1 MNDRPVFS
9 TDKKVSLASEK
20 IKDSHTK
27 LSDGPARIRLEKNG
41 RGGKMVTLIYDL
53 PMTEAEA
60 NELRQKLQNQL
71 GCGGTF
77 KNGAIELR
85 GDVREKARAY
95 FANLGIKLIA
105 SGG

>member
-1 MNDRPVFS
+1 MKDRPVFS
-9 TDKKVSLASEK
+9 TDKKAPLASDK
-20 IKDSHTK
+20 IKDSSAK
-27 LSDGPARIRLEKNG
+27 LSEGPARMRLEKNG

-53 PMTEAEA
+53 PMTEVEA
-60 NELRQKLQNQL
+60 QELRQKMQTQL

-85 GDVREKARAY
+85 GDMREKAKAY
-95 FANLGIKLIA
+95 FANLGLKIVA